1 MDLVNTDAIV
11 LRSYNLAEAD
21 RIVVCLTKSAGLVRA
36 VAKGARRM
44 KSRFGAALEPFTL
57 IRLSFYE
64 KENRELVTI
73 SRAEI
78 VKSNFDLACQ
88 LEVAEVLGYMSE
100 LIAEFA
106 PPHEA
111 NEKMFRMII
120 ACVDAMS
127 ATPQSARAILRYF
140 EIWLLRLAGS
150 FSDVRACGIFDSP
163 AKAQDILFLDAEG
176 GLRCS
181 NCSRGIGVRFLPQ
194 VRQAVVS
201 SQRLGPGEFAGS
213 YETTVGEID
222 KQLSEFT
229 HRLIVRAL
237 DRRPRALIAPAMS

>member
-1 MDLVNTDAIV
+1 MVLVNTDAIV

-44 KSRFGAALEPFTL
+44 KSRFGAALEPFTI

-64 KENRELVTI
+64 KENRELVTV
-73 SRAEI
+73 SGAEI
-78 VKSNFDLACQ
+78 VKSNFDLASQ
-88 LEVAEVLGYMSE
+88 LEVAEVFGYMAE
-100 LIAEFA
+100 LIGEFA

-111 NEKMFRMII
+111 NEKLFRMVT
-120 ACVDAMS
+120 ACVDAL
-127 ATPQSARAILRYF
+127 AVAPQSARVILRYF

-150 FSDVRACGIFDSP
+150 FPDVKACSVCGATP
-163 AKAQDILFLDAEG
+163 KAEDNLYLDAEG

-181 NCSRGIGVRFLPQ
+181 TCSRGIGIRLAPAI
-194 VRQAVVS
+194 RQTLVN
-201 SQRLGPGEFAGS
+201 SQRLAPDKFATSIQGPFND
-213 YETTVGEID
+213 ID

-237 DRRPRALIAPAMS
+237 ERRPRTFVAATI